1 MDNEKENLTPEAE
14 TVEAAEAPI
23 DTATEADEVPEDTA
37 AETVETQKSS
47 EGEETPAEDPDE
59 TDDQTPRTG
68 KGRIA
73 YPLYDLAS
81 IVGTAVVAIMIVFT
95 FFYRFVGVV
104 GPSMQ
109 PTLYEDDWLAVSAIP
124 KDPKAGDIVI
134 ITQPN
139 AFDEPI
145 VKRVVATAGQTI
157 DIRDGHV
164 FVDGERLVE
173 TYIAPDVMT
182 WEEDLDN
189 YPVTVPDGEVFVLGD
204 NRPHSTDSRSAAV
217 GLIDTDYVL
226 GTVSFRM
233 MPFGKWKVNI
243 EYDYSAEAV

>member
-1 MDNEKENLTPEAE
+1 MDNEKEMSAQEFVPDDMQPE
-14 TVEAAEAPI
+14 VS
-23 DTATEADEVPEDTA
+23 
-37 AETVETQKSS
+37 Q
-47 EGEETPAEDPDE
+47 PDE
-59 TDDQTPRTG
+59 TAQVEDVQADDEQKPRTG
-68 KGRIA
+68 KERIA

-81 IVGTAVVAIMIVFT
+81 IVGTAVIAIMVVFT

-109 PTLYEDDWLAVSAIP
+109 PTLFENDWLAVSAIP
-124 KDPKAGDIVI
+124 KEPKAGDIVI
-134 ITQPN
+134 VTQPN

-145 VKRVVATAGQTI
+145 VKRVVATAGQTV

-164 FVDGERLVE
+164 FIDGEQLVE
-173 TYIAPDVMT
+173 TYIAPDVYT
-182 WEEDLDN
+182 EREDLDN
-189 YPVTVPDGEVFVLGD
+189 YPVTVPEGEVFVLGD

-243 EYDYSAEAV
+243 EYDYS